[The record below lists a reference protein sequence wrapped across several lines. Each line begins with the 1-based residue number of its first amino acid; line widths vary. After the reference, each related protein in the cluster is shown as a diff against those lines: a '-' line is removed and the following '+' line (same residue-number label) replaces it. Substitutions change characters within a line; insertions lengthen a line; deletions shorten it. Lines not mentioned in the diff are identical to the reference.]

1 MENKKSKSIM
11 DKDTDKLKQQAL
23 QDLPGAAVDA
33 ADDEKVNHGF
43 VKQETKELNDNP
55 RMDDGPDIFGK

>member
-1 MENKKSKSIM
+1 M

-23 QDLPGAAVDA
+23 QDLPGAGVDA

-43 VKQETKELNDNP
+43 VKQETEELNDNP

>member
-23 QDLPGAAVDA
+23 QDLPGAGVDA

-43 VKQETKELNDNP
+43 VKQETEELNDNP